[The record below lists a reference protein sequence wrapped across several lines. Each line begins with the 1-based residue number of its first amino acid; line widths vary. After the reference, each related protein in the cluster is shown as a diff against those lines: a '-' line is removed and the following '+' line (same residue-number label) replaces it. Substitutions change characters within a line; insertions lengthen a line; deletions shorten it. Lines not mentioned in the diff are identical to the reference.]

1 MVIRRI
7 IPTAI
12 CCLLTNYSKPHVA
25 SGAGKIAEL
34 GWGALT
40 ADDEA
45 PGFLGDLDELVALIR
60 KNHPTLTDE
69 EIEEISQTT

>member
-45 PGFLGDLDELVALIR
+45 PGFLEDYDGLVASIR
-60 KNHPTLTDE
+60 KNYPCLTDE
-69 EIEEISQTT
+69 WIEEFLQST